1 MRLIHPVTGLRP
13 GQIIGDAETNGLDWG
28 ELMQYRTAGLMALGV
43 EMVPASGGKSTSME
57 LDAILGAGV
66 A

>member
-1 MRLIHPVTGLRP
+1 MTGLTP
-13 GQIIGDAETNGLDWG
+13 GQILGDNKTNGLDWG

-43 EMVPASGGKSTSME
+43 EMRRSNDKKAPSIE
-57 LDAILGAGV
+57 LESILGAGI